1 MPSRYALGD
10 AFDLRCIGQ
19 GIFAFARFVA
29 AGLCYI
35 GVPPRL
41 ILFVCTI
48 GCVLGSALTITLPN
62 GRAPVALGIL
72 VFFFEAPIF
81 PTLFAI
87 TLRGMGGRTRLV
99 STGLVMALCGGG
111 IWPSVAYAI
120 ETHQSGNARVS
131 MSVVPVLYGVCALYA
146 LMINAS
152 GTLRRWVD
160 PFRSNHTP
168 QYPTFSSLTAFRME
182 KGSQEQ
188 VETTPQTQNSGFSN
202 RSTPVS

>member
-1 MPSRYALGD
+1 
-10 AFDLRCIGQ
+10 
-19 GIFAFARFVA
+19 V
-29 AGLCYI
+29 
-35 GVPPRL
+35 
-41 ILFVCTI
+41 ILFVCTV

-99 STGLVMALCGGG
+99 STGIVMALCGGG

-120 ETHQSGNARVS
+120 EKHQGGNARVS
-131 MSVVPVLYGVCALYA
+131 MSVVPVLYGACALYA

-160 PFRSNHTP
+160 PCRSRYTP
-168 QYPTFSSLTAFRME
+168 QHPTISSQTTFRME

-188 VETTPQTQNSGFSN
+188 VETTPQTQNTGFSD
-202 RSTPVS
+202 